1 MIRERKTLAL
11 IILLMQ
17 TMVGTAC
24 ESENERLA
32 RLATE
37 YADRQTEQGGR
48 VIDLQ
53 QELLTGSRQL
63 IEADSRA
70 RTEIIDLHREIQD
83 ERRSLDQRYEQLE
96 AERRSVERN
105 RYWAPYLIDLTRQI
119 MLLAACLLPLLLCRH
134 LLSLALK
141 QGEEVLIGEQLLE
154 DIVSDDPILLPSKVK
169 HPELEHLSELDL
181 PADEDSSGDQ

>member
-1 MIRERKTLAL
+1 MIRKRKTLAL
-11 IILLMQ
+11 MTLLMQ
-17 TMVGTAC
+17 AMVGTAC
-24 ESENERLA
+24 ESENERVT

-37 YADRQTEQGGR
+37 YADRQTEQGAR

-53 QELLTGSRQL
+53 QELMTGSRQL

-70 RTEIIDLHREIQD
+70 RTEMIDLHREIQE
-83 ERRSLDQRYEQLE
+83 ERRSLDQRHEQLN

-119 MLLAACLLPLLLCRH
+119 LLLVACLLPLLLCRH

-154 DIVSDDPILLPSKVK
+154 DFVSDDPVLLPSKVK
-169 HPELEHLSELDL
+169 HPELEHPSALDL
-181 PADEDSSGDQ
+181 PADDDSSADQ

>member
-11 IILLMQ
+11 IILMMQ
-17 TMVGTAC
+17 AIVGTAC
-24 ESENERLA
+24 ESKDERLA

-53 QELLTGSRQL
+53 QELMTGSRQL

-70 RTEIIDLHREIQD
+70 RTEMIDLHREIQE
-83 ERRSLDQRYEQLE
+83 ERRSLDQRHVQLE
-96 AERRSVERN
+96 AERRAVERN
-105 RYWAPYLIDLTRQI
+105 RYWAPYLIDLTWQI
-119 MLLAACLLPLLLCRH
+119 MLLVACLLPLVLCRH

-141 QGEEVLIGEQLLE
+141 QDEEVLIGEQLLE
-154 DIVSDDPILLPSKVK
+154 DIVSDNPILLPSKAK
-169 HPELEHLSELDL
+169 YPELDHLSELDL

>member
-1 MIRERKTLAL
+1 MIRKRNTLAL

-17 TMVGTAC
+17 AFVGTAC
-24 ESENERLA
+24 ESEDERVA

-37 YADRQTEQGGR
+37 YADRQTEQGSR

-70 RTEIIDLHREIQD
+70 RTEMIDLHREIQQ
-83 ERRSLDQRYEQLE
+83 ERRSLNQRYEQLE

-119 MLLAACLLPLLLCRH
+119 MLLVACLLPLVLCRL

-169 HPELEHLSELDL
+169 HREPEHPSELDI
-181 PADEDSSGDQ
+181 PEDKDLSGDQ

>member
-1 MIRERKTLAL
+1 MIRERKTLVL
-11 IILLMQ
+11 TILLMQ
-17 TMVGTAC
+17 AIVGTAC
-24 ESENERLA
+24 KSEDERLA
-32 RLATE
+32 RLAME
-37 YADRQTEQGGR
+37 YANRQTEQGSR

-70 RTEIIDLHREIQD
+70 RTQMIDLHREIQD

-105 RYWAPYLIDLTRQI
+105 LYWDPYLIDLTRQI
-119 MLLAACLLPLLLCRH
+119 MLLVACLLPLVLCRH

-154 DIVSDDPILLPSKVK
+154 DIISDNPILLPPKVK
-169 HPELEHLSELDL
+169 HPELEHLSKLDL
-181 PADEDSSGDQ
+181 PEDKDSSGD

>member
-1 MIRERKTLAL
+1 M
-11 IILLMQ
+11 
-17 TMVGTAC
+17 
-24 ESENERLA
+24 
-32 RLATE
+32 
-37 YADRQTEQGGR
+37 
-48 VIDLQ
+48 IDLQ

-70 RTEIIDLHREIQD
+70 RTEMFDLHREIQE
-83 ERRSLDQRYEQLE
+83 ERRGLDQRYEQLA

-134 LLSLALK
+134 LLSLALI

-154 DIVSDDPILLPSKVK
+154 DIVADNPILLPPKVK
-169 HPELEHLSELDL
+169 HPKLEHLAKLDL
-181 PADEDSSGDQ
+181 PEDKDSSGDQ

>member
-1 MIRERKTLAL
+1 MIRERKTLTL

-24 ESENERLA
+24 ESEDERVA

-53 QELLTGSRQL
+53 QELMTGSRQL

-70 RTEIIDLHREIQD
+70 RTEMIDLQREIQD
-83 ERRSLDQRYEQLE
+83 ERRRLDQRYEQLA
-96 AERRSVERN
+96 AERSTVERN

-119 MLLAACLLPLLLCRH
+119 LLLVACLLPLLLCRH

-154 DIVSDDPILLPSKVK
+154 DVVSDDPILLPSKVK
-169 HPELEHLSELDL
+169 HPELENPSVLDL
-181 PADEDSSGDQ
+181 PADKDSSGDQ